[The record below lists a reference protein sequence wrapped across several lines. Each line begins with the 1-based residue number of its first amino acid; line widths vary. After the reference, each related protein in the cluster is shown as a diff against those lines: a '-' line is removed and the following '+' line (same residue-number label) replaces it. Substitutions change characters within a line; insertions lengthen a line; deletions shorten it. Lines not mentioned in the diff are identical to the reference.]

1 MPQGGNHLAV
11 IIESAVLSE
20 SVRTH
25 EAETKVALGILAH
38 KGGCDTAACPYV
50 FYATGDSQHDGEL
63 VKMIRIFRLGPF
75 CCAVTKNAAFHDREI
90 RKTTLPQNF
99 VCATVEIA
107 SIGNSRP

>member
-1 MPQGGNHLAV
+1 MPPDVNHLAV

-63 VKMIRIFRLGPF
+63 VKNDSYLPVR
-75 CCAVTKNAAFHDREI
+75 AFLLCRSEK
-90 RKTTLPQNF
+90 RRFP
-99 VCATVEIA
+99 
-107 SIGNSRP
+107 